1 MSFCDH
7 MKDLRHFCLDS
18 LIMVHGVL
26 SCFSSL
32 GNVLPLSLNAYIR
45 FCGLCL
51 LCLMRIVYIVFR
63 PGLTV
68 SFFVILCVCGLS
80 RLCKRW
86 RFLLL

>member
-63 PGLTV
+63 PVFESGRV
-68 SFFVILCVCGLS
+68 GQDNSSIKCDF
-80 RLCKRW
+80 
-86 RFLLL
+86 